1 MKVNLFINSRKVK
14 SVNVRNVQDIMR
26 QCIKRDYKVTIIGHK
41 DMFGKHIVTTILR
54 PTHLLN
60 NPNKEVDL
68 NCEIYG
74 GTRIE

>member
-14 SVNVRNVQDIMR
+14 SVRIKNVTNIMNE
-26 QCIKRDYKVTIIGHK
+26 CIKRDYKVTIIGHK

-54 PTHLLN
+54 PTRLLN
-60 NPNKEVDL
+60 NPGKEVDL

-74 GTRIE
+74 GAIIE